1 VSIQETLFM
10 KIAITGG
17 AGFVGSHI
25 ARAYLDAGHDVII
38 IDTLVN
44 SSGRVGE
51 TGESTGTRASL
62 DPRARFYAV
71 DIRDE
76 RLHTILQN
84 ERPDIVSYHA
94 AQHPRQLYGTQALID
109 ADVHIRGL
117 LNVLEACVS
126 ASVQKLIYAS
136 NGTTMYRP
144 MPLSEY
150 TQQDFPRYRED
161 APLCP
166 QRPADISKVAGE
178 WYVRCYTQ
186 QHNLAHTILRYAD
199 IYGEPASQ
207 AAQHPSAYFAQ
218 MLAANQRPVIRGSGQ
233 DVRDH
238 IFIDDVV
245 QANLHTLERGTN
257 ATLHIASGQGR
268 TQYQFYCA
276 IAQQLSS
283 PLLPVYLSSATGEPT
298 AVVLDNTLAHQ
309 VLGWQPRVSFTEGI
323 ERMVER
329 LRIGQVVARVE
340 EAVLV

>member
-1 VSIQETLFM
+1 M

-44 SSGRVGE
+44 STGRS
-51 TGESTGTRASL
+51 GESGMPAGSTTSL

-84 ERPDIVSYHA
+84 ERPDIVSHHA

-126 ASVQKLIYAS
+126 ASVQKLIFAS

-144 MPLSEY
+144 IPLSEY
-150 TQQDFPRYRED
+150 TQPDFPRYKED

-166 QRPADISKVAGE
+166 QRPVDISKVAGE
-178 WYVRCYTQ
+178 WYVRCYTL

-199 IYGEPASQ
+199 IYGEPMSET
-207 AAQHPSAYFAQ
+207 AQHPSAYFVQ
-218 MLAANQRPVIRGSGQ
+218 MLADNQRPVIRGSVQ
-233 DVRDH
+233 DIRDH

-245 QANLHTLERGTN
+245 QANLTALERGKN
-257 ATLHIASGQGR
+257 ATLHIASGQGL
-268 TQYQFYCA
+268 TQYQFYSA

-283 PLLPVYLSSATGEPT
+283 SLLPVYLSGATSEPT
-298 AVVLDNTLAHQ
+298 AVVLDNTLAQ
-309 VLGWQPRVSFTEGI
+309 QILGWQPRVSFTEGI
-323 ERMVER
+323 ERMAER
-329 LRIGQVVARVE
+329 LRGEQAQVRVE
-340 EAVLV
+340 ETVRVQEAVLV